1 MQVLMLMMVMRLRQ
15 DDRPQKEGD
24 NSDVRLHDVD
34 NFSKVSK
41 EGEEP
46 VGSLM

>member
-1 MQVLMLMMVMRLRQ
+1 MQVLMLMMTMRLRQ

-24 NSDVRLHDVD
+24 NSDVRRHDVD
-34 NFSKVSK
+34 NSKVSK

-46 VGSLM
+46 VGSM